1 LEVTCP
7 GHLRLQKR
15 AAVGEL
21 QSPKPSFVSG
31 LVSDLEVTCPGHM
44 RLQKHHDVPHHE
56 QSKEQIFQKCD
67 WQQHLKFP
75 KFGMSKPFAGVGQL
89 DRVLDEAFC
98 TWRFDALTFAEQ
110 HSLSP
115 LVALVE
121 NILDRSAI
129 VDGLGFE
136 RRQLSRFLVEIEQG
150 YDLRQGNPFHNAVH
164 AASVVHAVHA
174 MLELGGVSQ
183 LAGNS
188 LAVSAQVPGKEG
200 LLERAA
206 CILAAAIHDFEHL
219 GVNNDFLVKVGAE
232 RAIRYNDQHVNE
244 HHHVAA
250 AFAVLRREECS
261 FHSHMP
267 LEAFRW
273 LRGLLIEL
281 VLSTDMADHGQYVK
295 SLTESLPG
303 AGYHSLAGRAMK
315 TTTEAEHDSN
325 SRRTSAIAFARPLLC
340 VVIKSADLGHV
351 AMPWAEHRQWVAL
364 LELEFFGQ
372 GDQEKALGL
381 PVSFL
386 MDREKPSVS
395 ASQAGFYDFVVM
407 PMLKG
412 LAAAAPSTGPVLEG
426 AMANHREWLALESAA
441 HPEALQPQ
449 DVQRTDSGSTESRRR
464 SGRARQRLARWRA
477 AVRLRTPSPGSPSGL
492 PP

>member
-1 LEVTCP
+1 M
-7 GHLRLQKR
+7 H
-15 AAVGEL
+15 
-21 QSPKPSFVSG
+21 
-31 LVSDLEVTCPGHM
+31 
-44 RLQKHHDVPHHE
+44 LQKHQDVPHHE
-56 QSKEQIFQKCD
+56 QKQGADI
-67 WQQHLKFP
+67 P
-75 KFGMSKPFAGVGQL
+75 KFGMSKPFAGMGQL
-89 DRVLDEAFC
+89 GRVLDDAFC

-110 HSLSP
+110 HSLNP

-121 NILDRSAI
+121 NIMDRSAI
-129 VDGLGFE
+129 IDCLGFE

-164 AASVVHAVHA
+164 AASVVHATHA
-174 MLELGGVSQ
+174 MFEFGGVSQ

-188 LAVSAQVPGKEG
+188 LAVSAQVPGTEG

-206 CILAAAIHDFEHL
+206 CLLAAAIHDFEHL
-219 GVNNDFLVKVGAE
+219 GVNSDFLVKVGAE
-232 RAIRYNDQHVNE
+232 RALRYNDQHVNE

-250 AFAVLRREECS
+250 AFAVLRRQECS
-261 FHSHMP
+261 FHSHLP
-267 LEAFRW
+267 QEAFRW

-281 VLSTDMADHGQYVK
+281 VLSTDMAEHGQHVK
-295 SLTESLPG
+295 RLTESLPG
-303 AGYHSLAGRAMK
+303 AGSHSLASRAMS
-315 TTTEAEHDSN
+315 TTTEAEHGSN
-325 SRRTSAIAFARPLLC
+325 SRSTSAFAFTRPLLC

-426 AMANHREWLALESAA
+426 AMANHRDWQAMEAA
-441 HPEALQPQ
+441 ASPEAMQPQ

-477 AVRLRTPSPGSPSGL
+477 AVRLRTPSPGTPSP
-492 PP
+492 